1 MKKNL
6 LSLIALVSLGASAS
20 AAEQVE
26 VIASRQVADG
36 VTQQVVRN
44 EKGQQYKRFVGVNAP
59 KGAQQSNDNPVVG
72 DTVFYESFEGFATE
86 GKDLNWIPS
95 TWSKKIAPGNEPTA
109 EMISH
114 NINNSVVL
122 LLHRR
127 RPILS

>member
-36 VTQQVVRN
+36 VTQQVVQN

-86 GKDLNWIPS
+86 GKDLNWILPLG
-95 TWSKKIAPGNEPTA
+95 ARR
-109 EMISH
+109 
-114 NINNSVVL
+114 
-122 LLHRR
+122 LHRATNLQPR
-127 RPILS
+127 

>member
-36 VTQQVVRN
+36 VTQQVVQN

-59 KGAQQSNDNPVVG
+59 KGKGAQQSRQ
-72 DTVFYESFEGFATE
+72 SR
-86 GKDLNWIPS
+86 S
-95 TWSKKIAPGNEPTA
+95 RR
-109 EMISH
+109 H
-114 NINNSVVL
+114 RL
-122 LLHRR
+122 LREL
-127 RPILS
+127 